1 VAIELMRMQAS
12 DGTAV
17 LVEIDDPRET
27 DAFGDVAL
35 DGAIYRAKET
45 FEQTLGEVRTMAVKA
60 LDTLRAGPSAPD
72 HVELE
77 FGVKFKAE
85 LNAAIFAKTAGEGT
99 LVVRMA
105 WSGGAPAVTSQP
117 AEQDDE

>member
-1 VAIELMRMQAS
+1 MANELMRIEAA

-17 LVEIDDPRET
+17 LVEIDDPREGEG
-27 DAFGDVAL
+27 FGDVAFE
-35 DGAIYRAKET
+35 GAIFRAKEI
-45 FEQTLGEVRTMAVKA
+45 FEETLTDVRVMALKA
-60 LDTLRAGPSAPD
+60 LDTLRTGPSAPD

-85 LNAAIFAKTAGEGT
+85 LGAAVFAKTAGEGT

-105 WSGGAPAVTSQP
+105 WAGPVSQP
-117 AEQDDE
+117 GEHDDE